1 MMQRLLLVLLGLLPI
16 PVLADISFVVTNAE
30 DAISE
35 AHNGSLGVGAI
46 IIAAVGGMFVVNLIL
61 KILKGTL

>member
-16 PVLADISFVVTNAE
+16 PVLADLHFIVTNAE
-30 DAISE
+30 EAIDG

-46 IIAAVGGMFVVNLIL
+46 IIAAVGVMFVVNLIL